1 MSITVAVIGA
11 GRMGSVV
18 SRQLPPDTKKII
30 IDSDLAKASELA
42 RSIGGSFSSA
52 LEYARDADLIALVLP
67 TPAVNETVEK
77 LQVLVKKGT
86 VIMNMATTA
95 QIDPVV
101 LAKNPDAFIVD
112 AKIIGHAQSISH
124 GEPGII
130 VVKTQNAEVL
140 ALIKSQ
146 LTGFTDVVRGDAD
159 VVSVINAIG
168 SAEGIKT
175 AVAIRKQLRAMEIP
189 DEWIHVVIRTVC
201 AGTMKSFTED
211 DLGYFARELLRTLE
225 SEGQ

>member
-30 IDSDLAKASELA
+30 IDTDLAKASELA
-42 RSIGGSFSSA
+42 RSVGGSSSSA

-67 TPAVNETVEK
+67 APAVNETVEK
-77 LQVLVKKGT
+77 LQALVKKGA

-95 QIDPVV
+95 QIDPVI
-101 LAKNPDAFIVD
+101 LAKNPEVLIVD

-130 VVKTQNAEVL
+130 VVKTENAEVL
-140 ALIKSQ
+140 ALIQSQ
-146 LTGFTDVVRGDAD
+146 LTGFTDVVQGDAD
-159 VVSVINAIG
+159 LVPVINTIG
-168 SAEGIKT
+168 SAEGIKA
-175 AVAIRKQLRAMEIP
+175 AVSIRKQLRAMDIP
-189 DEWIHVVIRTVC
+189 DAWIHVAIRTVC
-201 AGTMKSFTED
+201 AGTMKSFTEN
-211 DLGYFARELLRTLE
+211 DLGHFARELLRTLE
-225 SEGQ
+225 SGDQ